1 MGHVPHLLVSGPWG
15 GEHLELS
22 AEQKHHL
29 EKVIRVRDGDPA
41 TYTDGAGSLGQGR
54 YASGWL
60 ARDEESQVPAP
71 SDLIVVVAPPDNRDR
86 ARFMVEKLAEMGVA
100 ELLFL
105 DTKHGQGRPPS
116 AGKLLSWA
124 VSGLEQSRGAWLM
137 KTSDRL
143 ATFGDLRS
151 PFAVCDQGGIRETP
165 LARHSGHRA
174 RRRLGVRGDPRRCVA
189 LGSWRHRAQGRN
201 SRAGGHCSDPM
212 NHRRRAGSIPP
223 TGLREETLG

>member
-29 EKVIRVRDGDPA
+29 EKVLRVRDGEPA

-60 ARDEESQVPAP
+60 ARDEESQIPAP

-105 DTKHGQGRPPS
+105 DTRHGQGRPPN

-151 PFAVCDQGGIRETP
+151 PFAVCDQGGTRDPP
-165 LARHSGHRA
+165 LARTVVIGPEGGWGSEEIPEDALRWDLGDTVLRVETAALVATA
-174 RRRLGVRGDPRRCVA
+174 RIL
-189 LGSWRHRAQGRN
+189 
-201 SRAGGHCSDPM
+201 
-212 NHRRRAGSIPP
+212 
-223 TGLREETLG
+223 